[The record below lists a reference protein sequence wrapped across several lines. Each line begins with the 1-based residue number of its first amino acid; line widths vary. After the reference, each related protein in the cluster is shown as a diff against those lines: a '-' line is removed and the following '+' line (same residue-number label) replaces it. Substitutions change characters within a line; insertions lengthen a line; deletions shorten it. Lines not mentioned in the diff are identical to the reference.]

1 MLIMMNKEPPDM
13 IIRVSGMRCRWC
25 KRTYKDRSQLNKHNV
40 TCEPMYRAFAASTS
54 DDVSIRELTDT
65 FVQMDPQRM
74 HNLLMH
80 LAKKVIKLETQ
91 VTELRS
97 SGAFRNRRLN
107 YAKWLNRQ
115 PPTSHPSVN
124 YSQLIDSINAETLP
138 VSDDMIT
145 ASFCEPLSKI
155 FLKLFDIYT
164 EHTSTSGDRLPCKAF
179 TQHHAA
185 IIYVYTDSSAVVP
198 PPTTPTTQP
207 SGNVW
212 IRATTQIIYKLANKI
227 LMRLFDRMCVWRKQ
241 QPRTLSAI
249 TEAKYDELYA
259 RLLSLDDD
267 NGRVLQP
274 IYKALYTHIKQPFA
288 DGIPMPAAD
297 LDADVPEND

>member
-1 MLIMMNKEPPDM
+1 MMNKEPHNSVPPDM

-74 HNLLMH
+74 HNLLLH

-124 YSQLIDSINAETLP
+124 YTQLINSINAETLP

-185 IIYVYTDSSAVVP
+185 IIYVYTSVDSSAAA
-198 PPTTPTTQP
+198 

-274 IYKALYTHIKQPFA
+274 IYKALYQHIKQPFA
-288 DGIPMPAAD
+288 DGMPMPAVDDAD
-297 LDADVPEND
+297 LVDATDNDNIL